1 MQSNSQNLLSILVT
15 GSNKGIG
22 FGIIKSLLEKAHN
35 TQTPKYKIILTSRD
49 EQRGK
54 ETIETLKNNFSNSE
68 YIQNNLIFRQLDITS
83 KESVDNCIN
92 WLKAENGPL
101 DILVNNAGVAFKGP
115 EFNTNVFD
123 VTFATNVFGTIDFTE
138 KILQNNLIKK
148 QGKII
153 IVASSLGNIK
163 SLSEERQ
170 NDFREENMENNELI
184 ELCYRFR
191 KSIEENTNEK
201 EGWGKNCYGVSKM
214 AINKY
219 AQIIGKRQN
228 ILENEIQVYSCC
240 PGWVKT
246 DMGGPNAFRELA
258 EGVICPVYLV
268 ELEHKINMENQGK
281 FFYDC
286 QVKDVGI

>member
-22 FGIIKSLLEKAHN
+22 FGIIKSLLEKAHKK
-35 TQTPKYKIILTSRD
+35 QSQKYKIIFTSRD
-49 EQRGK
+49 QERGK
-54 ETIETLKNNFSNSE
+54 ETIETLKNKFSNSE
-68 YIQNNLIFRQLDITS
+68 YIQNNLIYRQLDITS

-92 WLKAENGPL
+92 WLKTENGPL
-101 DILVNNAGVAFKGP
+101 DILVNNAGVYFKDA
-115 EFNTNVFD
+115 ELNSIIFD
-123 VTFATNVFGTIDFTE
+123 NTFATNVFGTIDFTE
-138 KILQNNLIKK
+138 KILQNNLIKIK
-148 QGKII
+148 GKII

-163 SLSEERQ
+163 NLSEERQ
-170 NDFREENMENNELI
+170 IDFRKESMDLNELI
-184 ELCYRFR
+184 ELCYRFK
-191 KSIEENTNEK
+191 KSIEENSYEK
-201 EGWGKNCYGVSKM
+201 EGWGNNCYAVSKM

-228 ILENEIQVYSCC
+228 VLENEIQVYSCC

-246 DMGGPNAFRELA
+246 DMGGPNAFRELD

-268 ELEHKINMENQGK
+268 ELEHKINMDNQGK

-286 QVKDVGI
+286 QVKDIGL